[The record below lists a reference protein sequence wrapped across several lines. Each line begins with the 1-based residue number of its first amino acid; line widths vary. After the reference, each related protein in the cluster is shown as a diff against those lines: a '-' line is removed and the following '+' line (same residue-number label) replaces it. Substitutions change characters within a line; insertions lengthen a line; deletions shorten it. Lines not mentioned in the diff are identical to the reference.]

1 MRRVAVT
8 GMAGVTAFGDNWAT
22 IEAHLRSGKN
32 AVRRMHEW
40 DYFDNLNSRLGA
52 PVDDFATPGHYSR
65 KMVRSMGRV
74 SLMAVRASEMA
85 LLDAGLLDDP
95 SIRDGRMGIA
105 YGSSAG
111 SVDPVRVFGR
121 MLDTGSMQGVTST
134 SYIQMMPHTAAVNVG
149 LFFGLKGR
157 VVPTS
162 SACTSGSQ
170 GIGYAYE
177 AIRFG
182 RQQMMLAGGAEE
194 LSAPGAAVFDTLF
207 ATSCRNEAPETT
219 PRPFDRER
227 DGLVVGEGATT
238 LVLEDFDSARARGAR
253 IYAEIVGYASN
264 SDGLHITQPEAS
276 TMAVVMRDALAD
288 AGLSASAIGYVSA
301 HGTATDRGD
310 VAESQATQ
318 QVLGSG
324 KPISSM
330 KSYLGHTLGACGAI
344 EAWWAIEMM
353 RRGTFAPTLNLT
365 TPDPACGE
373 LDYLMGA
380 WRMLETEYI
389 MSNNFAFGG
398 INTSLIF
405 KRIYD

>member
-22 IEAHLRSGKN
+22 IEAHLRSGKS

-219 PRPFDRER
+219 PRPFDCER

-373 LDYLMGA
+373 LDYLMDA